1 MQYEDIINEI
11 DSDGNP
17 ITDFKRKWTPY
28 FASGL
33 KADMV
38 NHPAHYT
45 AGRTEVI
52 DVIEDAVKSCED
64 PVGAVLQAQVLKYM
78 LRLWLK
84 EDPGQDASKAKWYLD
99 RLVEHLN
106 NV

>member
-1 MQYEDIINEI
+1 
-11 DSDGNP
+11 
-17 ITDFKRKWTPY
+17 
-28 FASGL
+28 
-33 KADMV
+33 MV

-106 NV
+106 NA